1 MKNYFKQE
9 GMKESLL
16 RQEIIDPT
24 QQTILTFS
32 APDSICGDF
41 PSGKLSNYA
50 SGFPFKLF
58 DYAWE
63 SSALLYLLGKWSD
76 LYKHPEKRDIQ
87 EDVLTAKIEYGDIHL
102 KDKYDCFCRPDFV
115 DWQHE
120 WMTFVVWKKC
130 VGNADFRELLL
141 STGDAMIVEVAEND
155 SVWAAQYNDEGL
167 LQGANAMGKILMLC
181 RDALRTGIEPQFE
194 VDKWI
199 NKADVRILNAR
210 LLDRHFYDHRKS
222 MCNSIEELKAYCRE
236 PRWASQAWE
245 VVGPLNEEPEISEP
259 ISILE
264 PMEAYLDDCCW
275 DMTEICDDYW
285 SVELNHAIV
294 NDLQF
299 IADYLHIKYDWDTL
313 RQHISSGGWYA
324 LFTGY
329 VVSGYN

>member
-1 MKNYFKQE
+1 MKNYFKE
-9 GMKESLL
+9 AGLKYYLRRKES
-16 RQEIIDPT
+16 IDPT
-24 QQTILTFS
+24 EQPTLTFS

-58 DYAWE
+58 DYTWE
-63 SSALLYLLGKWSD
+63 SSALIYLLGKWSD
-76 LYKHPEKRDIQ
+76 LYKHPEKRNIQ

-194 VDKWI
+194 IDKWI
-199 NKADVRILNAR
+199 NKNGVEILNAR
-210 LLDRHFYDHRKS
+210 LLYRHFYDHRKS
-222 MCNSIEELKAYCRE
+222 MCNSIEELRSYCRE
-236 PRWASQAWE
+236 PRWDTQDWIVE
-245 VVGPLNEEPEISEP
+245 GQLYNKLVISEP
-259 ISILE
+259 IPILE
-264 PMEAYLDDCCW
+264 PMEAYLNDCCW
-275 DMTEICDDYW
+275 DMSDLCDDYW

-299 IADYLHIKYDWDTL
+299 IADQLHVKYDWDTL

>member
-9 GMKESLL
+9 GLKGSLL

-24 QQTILTFS
+24 QQTTLTFS

-58 DYAWE
+58 DYTWE

-76 LYKHPEKRDIQ
+76 LYKHPEKRNIQ
-87 EDVLTAKIEYGDIHL
+87 EDVLTAKIEYGDIHF
-102 KDKYDCFCRPDFV
+102 KDKYDCFCRPEFV

-194 VDKWI
+194 IDKWI
-199 NKADVRILNAR
+199 NKADVRILDAR
-210 LLDRHFYDHRKS
+210 LLYRHFYDHRKS
-222 MCNSIEELKAYCRE
+222 MCNSIEELKSYCRE
-236 PRWASQAWE
+236 PRWDIQDWIVE
-245 VVGPLNEEPEISEP
+245 GQLYNKLVISEP
-259 ISILE
+259 IPILE
-264 PMEAYLDDCCW
+264 PMEAYLNDCCW
-275 DMTEICDDYW
+275 DMSDLCDDYW

-299 IADYLHIKYDWDTL
+299 IADYLHVKYDWDTL
-313 RQHISSGGWYA
+313 HQHISSGGWYA